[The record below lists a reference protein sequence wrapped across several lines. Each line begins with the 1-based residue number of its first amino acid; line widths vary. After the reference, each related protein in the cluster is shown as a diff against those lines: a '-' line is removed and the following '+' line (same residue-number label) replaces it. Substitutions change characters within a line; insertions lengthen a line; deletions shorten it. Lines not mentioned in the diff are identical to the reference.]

1 MKVWVVRKYLKTTR
15 MEYNQ
20 TSPFEEV
27 EFQTKEEAIAYRQSQ
42 KKEASSIS
50 IKKNFKMLSG

>member
-42 KKEASSIS
+42 KEASSIS

>member
-1 MKVWVVRKYLKTTR
+1 MKVWVVRKYLNATR
-15 MEYNQ
+15 MECNR

-42 KKEASSIS
+42 KRGVFNIYQKE
-50 IKKNFKMLSG
+50 F

>member
-1 MKVWVVRKYLKTTR
+1 MKVWVVRKYLRTTR

-27 EFQTKEEAIAYRQSQ
+27 EFKTKEEAIAYRQSQ
-42 KKEASSIS
+42 KKGVFDIYQKEI
-50 IKKNFKMLSG
+50 

>member
-1 MKVWVVRKYLKTTR
+1 MKVWIVRKYLKTTR

-42 KKEASSIS
+42 KRCVFDIYQKE
-50 IKKNFKMLSG
+50 F

>member
-1 MKVWVVRKYLKTTR
+1 MKVWIVRKYLKTTR

-27 EFQTKEEAIAYRQSQ
+27 EFQTKEEAIADRESQ
-42 KKEASSIS
+42 KKGVFDIYQKE
-50 IKKNFKMLSG
+50 F